1 MANQIKTDFLFL
13 LDDKQMVA
21 ALGRVNDR
29 LSGFNQGLDSL
40 GGKAIILNQT
50 IELLTKAGDAAQSVF
65 ETARQGAASE
75 GVFTAFGAQM
85 RKFGMTAESG
95 LEQFSRSVSGTV
107 DKVSLLS
114 SANKALLSGLDPE
127 VIATTMEYVSKYS
140 RTQQSGGRT
149 PGELL
154 NTVITGVTRG
164 STEFLDDVGII
175 VSQTQ
180 VVNEKTKEWGR
191 SLTDLEKKQV
201 VVAEAMKQMSEKM
214 SDFDDLA
221 DNQSE
226 KIERLVAKLRNWRNE
241 LAAFTA
247 DVVVPAGIDPKRSA
261 SMFGSLDAELTYY
274 KKLLDAQKKAGA
286 AGDAVAKTQ
295 NRIAEIQSQQEIE
308 KRERAHVLLSGGSV
322 ASAEKFRK
330 DLKDNADSLATVELE
345 SSTAGLTAYQKELK
359 KINDT
364 YAAMPKYTPELKKQ
378 ADEYLRI
385 AKSNLSKD
393 QAVKN
398 DKKAFQSAE
407 RLQREIDRKA
417 ERLTE
422 ETEKNKTEIKIAEL
436 SDYGSEALAIENK
449 FRAED
454 LKAQRE
460 LVDDMYDAEKLGS
473 AKLEQLAQT
482 KFDSRISLISAQ
494 RDAER
499 RAFAEK
505 QAEAEQEIVWQS
517 MLAEMDLAD
526 QQKQSASS
534 LRKQT
539 WENRQSFQDRFSDE
553 YTQKDNAL
561 KRDMWSKFTETND
574 WDAAEMWYRQEK
586 AALDYA
592 ASIGTVSK
600 NLSDFSNIT
609 NQDVKGAFESLEAP
623 MSTFIKSM
631 GEGKFQF
638 SELISGIED
647 QLKIYAAGKTAH
659 FLMEA
664 AYSGYM
670 GLIKSMNPLT
680 AWESPLWYNQASQ
693 YLSSAAV
700 MGSFVTGMG
709 LAGMA
714 HDGID
719 YIPKTGTWLI
729 EEGERITDKRT
740 NADLK
745 AFLANPTM
753 GGGVSVSL
761 GGITING
768 GDEQG
773 VLKAIPQFEKAVTD
787 IVIKAVSGGNASLR
801 NAISTYAR

>member
-1 MANQIKTDFLFL
+1 MANNNLKTNFLFY

-29 LSGFNQGLDSL
+29 LSGFNQGLDSI

-50 IELLTKAGDAAQSVF
+50 IELLTKTGDAVQSVF
-65 ETARQGAASE
+65 DIARQGAASE
-75 GVFTAFGAQM
+75 GVFTAFGSQM
-85 RKFGMTAESG
+85 RKFGMTAEEG
-95 LEQFSRSVSGTV
+95 LGKYRSVVASTV
-107 DKVSLLS
+107 DDLTLLQI
-114 SANKALLSGLDPE
+114 ANKGLISGLDPDL
-127 VIATTMEYVSKYS
+127 IATTLKYVTGYVK
-140 RTQQSGGRT
+140 TNGGDA
-149 PGELL
+149 GQLL
-154 NTVITGVTRG
+154 NTTLMGLTRG

-175 VSQTQ
+175 ISQTQ
-180 VVNEKTKEWGR
+180 VVNQKQKEWGR
-191 SLTDLEKKQV
+191 TLSDAEKKMVILSAAQQ
-201 VVAEAMKQMSEKM
+201 QMNEKM

-226 KIERLVAKLRNWRNE
+226 KIERLVAKLKNWR
-241 LAAFTA
+241 LALAEFTA
-247 DVVVPAGIDPKRSA
+247 DVVVPAGIDPKRSV

-274 KKLLDAQKKAGA
+274 KKLLEMQKQAGA
-286 AGDAVAKTQ
+286 AADAVAKTQ
-295 NRIAEIQSQQEIE
+295 TRIAEIQSRQDID
-308 KRERAHVLLSGGSV
+308 RRDRAHMLLSGGSV
-322 ASAEKFRK
+322 ANAEKFRK
-330 DLKDNADSLATVELE
+330 DLKENADAVATVELE

-378 ADEYLRI
+378 ADLYLRV
-385 AKSNLSKD
+385 AKSNLKKEDS
-393 QAVKN
+393 VKS
-398 DKKAFQSAE
+398 DKKTAQAAE

-417 ERLTE
+417 EKLTE

-460 LVDDMYDAEKLGS
+460 LVDDMHAAEKLSS
-473 AKLEQLAQT
+473 AKLEQLAQD
-482 KFDSRISLISAQ
+482 KFDSRISLINAQ

-499 RAFAEK
+499 KAFAER
-505 QAEAEQEIVWQS
+505 QAEADQEIIWQS
-517 MLAEMDLAD
+517 MLAEIELAD

-553 YTQKDNAL
+553 YTQRDNAL

-574 WDAAEMWYRQEK
+574 WDATEIWYKQEK

-592 ASIGTVSK
+592 ASVGTVSK
-600 NLSDFSNIT
+600 NLSNFSNIT

-623 MSTFIKSM
+623 MSTFIQSM

-714 HDGID
+714 HDGIG
-719 YIPKTGTWLI
+719 YVPKEGTWLLDK
-729 EEGERITDKRT
+729 GERVVDSRT

-745 AFLANPTM
+745 AFLKNAG

-773 VLKAIPQFEKAVTD
+773 VLKAIPQLEKAVTD

-801 NAISTYAR
+801 NAIATYAR